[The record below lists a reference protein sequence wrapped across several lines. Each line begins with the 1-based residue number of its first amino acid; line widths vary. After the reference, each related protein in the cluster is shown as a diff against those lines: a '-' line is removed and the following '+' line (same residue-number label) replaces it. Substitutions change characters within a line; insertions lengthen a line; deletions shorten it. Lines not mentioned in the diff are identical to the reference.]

1 MKGPYAEPL
10 YFPDKPPD
18 SVPLYNSCC
27 EEKAASKYST
37 VTTAKKT
44 KKPSDDNEE
53 KAASK
58 HCPVVHPIMLMSEPE
73 NKKNDLSVVPKLELH
88 KLERGEASH
97 NVLPSSFFSYF
108 HPTDCSLCTF
118 ADFYLNSL
126 SQLHS
131 AEMQEQLLSCLSSEP
146 YSNWEPW
153 DKKVW
158 EILMG
163 TTCSKAA

>member
-44 KKPSDDNEE
+44 EKPSDDNEE

-97 NVLPSSFFSYF
+97 NVLLSSFFLIS
-108 HPTDCSLCTF
+108 TLLIVLCARLQIST
-118 ADFYLNSL
+118 
-126 SQLHS
+126 
-131 AEMQEQLLSCLSSEP
+131 
-146 YSNWEPW
+146 
-153 DKKVW
+153 
-158 EILMG
+158 
-163 TTCSKAA
+163 